1 MFKRNI
7 TIEDIAAFIG
17 AASAAQAAGKKKFKL
32 GDKEYPVTISKDVA
46 KKVMEEDVADFIGAA
61 SAAKSAGKEKFKFGD
76 KEYPVTISDKVAK
89 AVKEGK
95 MPYVKLKASEY
106 MESVKESTINELT
119 TVDREKLVKVFDKLK
134 KGSTVKIKS
143 NDSIKKGDD
152 YIEFV
157 VKSKSTVRRGE
168 VEKITLAN
176 KGNPTGVNRFL
187 YKRVYTSTVSFAV
200 GDMAASIVD
209 IKESTELDEAID
221 FRKAFTDIQSYAKK
235 SGGIDKTD
243 FEKVA
248 YYVKAIGDN
257 QNTPNVA
264 NKAFMAM
271 KNHIAGLDTD
281 VRDGI
286 HVLLKK
292 HGMVKNGRMV
302 QESITEGALG
312 KQWVN
317 GAKMVKSGSITLV
330 KAKNPDADLHTVM
343 KNGKKVGTFVYDDGP
358 DAFSVTNMSTKK
370 VSWADQ
376 IDDIP
381 KMFESKVPVDE
392 VSKEGTV
399 RIIDLGNKGQDKIR
413 KELGVDKL
421 PNKGFQ
427 VQVMTKGKF
436 VNQGKPYK
444 TMKDA
449 EKVRSTGQHS
459 MQFDEAAFKD
469 KFAKKE
475 EMEKVECPEC
485 EGKGCDH
492 CDGKGYHE
500 VEKEEYNLDGRTK
513 AFKEKLQKLM
523 YKDQGKKV
531 LSNEKEFDGRQSAFK
546 EKLKKLG
553 YRKEDVTT
561 EEIFNKILEDRLEEA
576 KSSTGYELY
585 HKDFSS
591 AMQHAYNFAKKKFGI
606 EIDPEEIDDKVAMG
620 PRKPSNGKTNSYR
633 LMGTDERGK
642 SRGVQIQ
649 VANLDNKRYELNMY
663 KEEAEVKDDVEE
675 AMLPA
680 DKAKRLKM
688 IRQAVEKMNKSNME
702 KAKKDALTM
711 MKDSGMFDEE
721 LEEAAPKIKGS
732 NPKLKNGIISS
743 IRGKDGRVYDVEL
756 QLDRR
761 GIRFRT
767 LDDMGTLN
775 TIDLRQ
781 ASKIFEDLENLNEK
795 KYSKKQYK
803 MAFGVLNDPRWKGG
817 SMTQIVN
824 TIEKIATGLSDD
836 PAVSKAIQI
845 TNEEMIGRPLMA
857 QHCMEEFQLTES
869 IIDDM
874 RDIVDNKQ
882 AKKIKGTMVDLFTAS
897 AVVQI
902 YDKVNDSN
910 KSKMENLPLPK
921 LVDLAYKIMHREEI
935 NEINTIIENADK
947 KDAKEMEEIVR
958 EINHKYS
965 MKEIKKEVEQMAM
978 EKYGNKSRAIKI
990 ASYIK

>member
-1 MFKRNI
+1 
-7 TIEDIAAFIG
+7 
-17 AASAAQAAGKKKFKL
+17 
-32 GDKEYPVTISKDVA
+32 
-46 KKVMEEDVADFIGAA
+46 
-61 SAAKSAGKEKFKFGD
+61 
-76 KEYPVTISDKVAK
+76 
-89 AVKEGK
+89 
-95 MPYVKLKASEY
+95 
-106 MESVKESTINELT
+106 
-119 TVDREKLVKVFDKLK
+119 
-134 KGSTVKIKS
+134 
-143 NDSIKKGDD
+143 
-152 YIEFV
+152 
-157 VKSKSTVRRGE
+157 
-168 VEKITLAN
+168 
-176 KGNPTGVNRFL
+176 
-187 YKRVYTSTVSFAV
+187 
-200 GDMAASIVD
+200 
-209 IKESTELDEAID
+209 
-221 FRKAFTDIQSYAKK
+221 
-235 SGGIDKTD
+235 
-243 FEKVA
+243 
-248 YYVKAIGDN
+248 
-257 QNTPNVA
+257 
-264 NKAFMAM
+264 M

-381 KMFESKVPVDE
+381 KMFESKAPVDE

-591 AMQHAYNFAKKKFGI
+591 AMQHAYDFAKKKFGI

-743 IRGKDGRVYDVEL
+743 ISGKDGRVYDVEL

-921 LVDLAYKIMHREEI
+921 LVDLAYKIMQREEI

-958 EINHKYS
+958 EINPKYS

>member
-1 MFKRNI
+1 MFKRNM

-46 KKVMEEDVADFIGAA
+46 KKVREEDVADFIGAA
-61 SAAKSAGKEKFKFGD
+61 SAAKSAGKKKFKFGD

-95 MPYVKLKASEY
+95 MPCVKCEGKGCDMCNDKGHLENAVKD
-106 MESVKESTINELT
+106 SVEI
-119 TVDREKLVKVFDKLK
+119 
-134 KGSTVKIKS
+134 
-143 NDSIKKGDD
+143 
-152 YIEFV
+152 
-157 VKSKSTVRRGE
+157 
-168 VEKITLAN
+168 
-176 KGNPTGVNRFL
+176 
-187 YKRVYTSTVSFAV
+187 
-200 GDMAASIVD
+200 
-209 IKESTELDEAID
+209 
-221 FRKAFTDIQSYAKK
+221 
-235 SGGIDKTD
+235 
-243 FEKVA
+243 
-248 YYVKAIGDN
+248 
-257 QNTPNVA
+257 
-264 NKAFMAM
+264 
-271 KNHIAGLDTD
+271 
-281 VRDGI
+281 
-286 HVLLKK
+286 
-292 HGMVKNGRMV
+292 
-302 QESITEGALG
+302 
-312 KQWVN
+312 
-317 GAKMVKSGSITLV
+317 
-330 KAKNPDADLHTVM
+330 
-343 KNGKKVGTFVYDDGP
+343 
-358 DAFSVTNMSTKK
+358 
-370 VSWADQ
+370 
-376 IDDIP
+376 
-381 KMFESKVPVDE
+381 
-392 VSKEGTV
+392 
-399 RIIDLGNKGQDKIR
+399 
-413 KELGVDKL
+413 
-421 PNKGFQ
+421 
-427 VQVMTKGKF
+427 
-436 VNQGKPYK
+436 
-444 TMKDA
+444 
-449 EKVRSTGQHS
+449 
-459 MQFDEAAFKD
+459 
-469 KFAKKE
+469 KKE

-500 VEKEEYNLDGRTK
+500 VEKEEYKLDGRTK

-523 YKDQGKKV
+523 YKDQGKKD

-553 YRKEDVTT
+553 YRKEDITT
-561 EEIFNKILEDRLEEA
+561 EEIFNKILEERWEVKAGKHAIGSLSYDDKEIVNVDKKTAAKLQAYFKKTKDGKAWREIFQGKGKGKDSVEDQKSFDAYAKRLIGEELEEA

-591 AMQHAYNFAKKKFGI
+591 AMKHAYDFAKKKFGI

-620 PRKPSNGKTNSYR
+620 PRKPSSGKTNSYR
-633 LMGTDERGK
+633 LMGTDKRGK

-663 KEEAEVKDDVEE
+663 KEEVGTMSHEEWDLYQEEVLSEMMVARKDFEKLKKGDKVTVHFDSSMKKGHKETLVVNGKSKSAKYDVEKVSLSS
-675 AMLPA
+675 ATDSRNRTKFFLYSR
-680 DKAKRLKM
+680 KGG
-688 IRQAVEKMNKSNME
+688 
-702 KAKKDALTM
+702 DASLAWGDMGVSLT
-711 MKDSGMFDEE
+711 KFVKEE
-721 LEEAAPKIKGS
+721 LQEAAPKIKGS
-732 NPKLKNGIISS
+732 NPKLKNGIIRS
-743 IRGKDGRVYDVEL
+743 IRGKDGKVYDVEL

-767 LDDMGTLN
+767 LDDMGTIN

-795 KYSKKQYK
+795 KYSIKQYK

-817 SMTQIVN
+817 NMTQIVK
-824 TIEKIATGLSDD
+824 TIEKIAKGLSDD

-845 TNEEMIGRPLMA
+845 TNEDLQEGTWAFADKSSEVTALKKLMSKPITLGKEGDDATDALYSLLGDDELFDDLYAAGKRNPKGDARPVIKKWFKQRIKDNAYGMGKDAADLAKKLGLKEEAELFVELKEPFVVVDTADGNKVVGTASDEKGAKSIITTSELPPMKIKDKKTLKIMKSRKKQMIGRPLMA

-910 KSKMENLPLPK
+910 KSKMEKLPLPK
-921 LVDLAYKIMHREEI
+921 LVDLAYKIMKREEI

-958 EINHKYS
+958 EINPKYS

-978 EKYGNKSRAIKI
+978 EKYGNKYRARKI
-990 ASYIK
+990 ASYVK

>member
-46 KKVMEEDVADFIGAA
+46 KKVREEDVADFIGAA

-187 YKRVYTSTVSFAV
+187 YKRVDTSTVSFAV

-381 KMFESKVPVDE
+381 KMFESKAPVDE

-591 AMQHAYNFAKKKFGI
+591 AMQHAYDFAKKKFGI

-921 LVDLAYKIMHREEI
+921 LVDLAYKIMQREEI

-958 EINHKYS
+958 EINPKYS

>member
-46 KKVMEEDVADFIGAA
+46 KKVREEDVADFIGAA

-106 MESVKESTINELT
+106 MESVKEST
-119 TVDREKLVKVFDKLK
+119 K
-134 KGSTVKIKS
+134 
-143 NDSIKKGDD
+143 
-152 YIEFV
+152 
-157 VKSKSTVRRGE
+157 
-168 VEKITLAN
+168 
-176 KGNPTGVNRFL
+176 
-187 YKRVYTSTVSFAV
+187 
-200 GDMAASIVD
+200 M
-209 IKESTELDEAID
+209 DEAID

-281 VRDGI
+281 VRDG
-286 HVLLKK
+286 VMLMLKK

-381 KMFESKVPVDE
+381 KMFESKSPVDE

-591 AMQHAYNFAKKKFGI
+591 AMQHAYDFAKKKFGI

-675 AMLPA
+675 ALSPA

-743 IRGKDGRVYDVEL
+743 IRGKDGKVYDVEL

-921 LVDLAYKIMHREEI
+921 LVDLAYKIMQREEI

-958 EINHKYS
+958 EINPKYS

>member
-46 KKVMEEDVADFIGAA
+46 KKVREEDVADFIGAA

-157 VKSKSTVRRGE
+157 VKSKSTVRKGE

-176 KGNPTGVNRFL
+176 KGNPTGVKRFL
-187 YKRVYTSTVSFAV
+187 YKRVGTSMVSFAV

-381 KMFESKVPVDE
+381 KMFESKAPVDE

-591 AMQHAYNFAKKKFGI
+591 AMQHAYDFAKKKFGI

-921 LVDLAYKIMHREEI
+921 LVDLAYKIMQREEI

-958 EINHKYS
+958 EINPKYS

>member
-46 KKVMEEDVADFIGAA
+46 KKVREEDVADFIGAA

-187 YKRVYTSTVSFAV
+187 YKRVDTSTVSFAV

-381 KMFESKVPVDE
+381 KMFESKAPVDE

-921 LVDLAYKIMHREEI
+921 LVDLAYKIMQREEI

-958 EINHKYS
+958 EINPKYS

>member
-46 KKVMEEDVADFIGAA
+46 KKVREEDVADFIGAA

-157 VKSKSTVRRGE
+157 VKSKSTVRGGE

-187 YKRVYTSTVSFAV
+187 YKRVDTSTVSFAV

-381 KMFESKVPVDE
+381 KMFESKAPVDE

-591 AMQHAYNFAKKKFGI
+591 AMQHAYDFAKKKFGI

-743 IRGKDGRVYDVEL
+743 IRGKDGKVYDVEL

-921 LVDLAYKIMHREEI
+921 LVDLAYKIMQREEI

-958 EINHKYS
+958 EINPKYS

>member
-1 MFKRNI
+1 
-7 TIEDIAAFIG
+7 
-17 AASAAQAAGKKKFKL
+17 
-32 GDKEYPVTISKDVA
+32 
-46 KKVMEEDVADFIGAA
+46 
-61 SAAKSAGKEKFKFGD
+61 
-76 KEYPVTISDKVAK
+76 
-89 AVKEGK
+89 
-95 MPYVKLKASEY
+95 
-106 MESVKESTINELT
+106 
-119 TVDREKLVKVFDKLK
+119 
-134 KGSTVKIKS
+134 
-143 NDSIKKGDD
+143 
-152 YIEFV
+152 
-157 VKSKSTVRRGE
+157 
-168 VEKITLAN
+168 
-176 KGNPTGVNRFL
+176 
-187 YKRVYTSTVSFAV
+187 
-200 GDMAASIVD
+200 
-209 IKESTELDEAID
+209 
-221 FRKAFTDIQSYAKK
+221 
-235 SGGIDKTD
+235 
-243 FEKVA
+243 
-248 YYVKAIGDN
+248 
-257 QNTPNVA
+257 
-264 NKAFMAM
+264 
-271 KNHIAGLDTD
+271 
-281 VRDGI
+281 
-286 HVLLKK
+286 
-292 HGMVKNGRMV
+292 
-302 QESITEGALG
+302 
-312 KQWVN
+312 
-317 GAKMVKSGSITLV
+317 
-330 KAKNPDADLHTVM
+330 
-343 KNGKKVGTFVYDDGP
+343 
-358 DAFSVTNMSTKK
+358 
-370 VSWADQ
+370 
-376 IDDIP
+376 
-381 KMFESKVPVDE
+381 
-392 VSKEGTV
+392 
-399 RIIDLGNKGQDKIR
+399 
-413 KELGVDKL
+413 
-421 PNKGFQ
+421 
-427 VQVMTKGKF
+427 
-436 VNQGKPYK
+436 
-444 TMKDA
+444 
-449 EKVRSTGQHS
+449 
-459 MQFDEAAFKD
+459 
-469 KFAKKE
+469 
-475 EMEKVECPEC
+475 MEKVECPEC

-591 AMQHAYNFAKKKFGI
+591 AMQHAYDFAKKKFGI

-732 NPKLKNGIISS
+732 NQKLKNGIISS
-743 IRGKDGRVYDVEL
+743 ISGKDGRVYDVEL

-921 LVDLAYKIMHREEI
+921 LVDLAYKIMQREEI

-958 EINHKYS
+958 EINPKYS

>member
-1 MFKRNI
+1 
-7 TIEDIAAFIG
+7 
-17 AASAAQAAGKKKFKL
+17 
-32 GDKEYPVTISKDVA
+32 
-46 KKVMEEDVADFIGAA
+46 
-61 SAAKSAGKEKFKFGD
+61 
-76 KEYPVTISDKVAK
+76 
-89 AVKEGK
+89 
-95 MPYVKLKASEY
+95 
-106 MESVKESTINELT
+106 
-119 TVDREKLVKVFDKLK
+119 
-134 KGSTVKIKS
+134 
-143 NDSIKKGDD
+143 
-152 YIEFV
+152 
-157 VKSKSTVRRGE
+157 
-168 VEKITLAN
+168 
-176 KGNPTGVNRFL
+176 
-187 YKRVYTSTVSFAV
+187 
-200 GDMAASIVD
+200 
-209 IKESTELDEAID
+209 
-221 FRKAFTDIQSYAKK
+221 
-235 SGGIDKTD
+235 
-243 FEKVA
+243 
-248 YYVKAIGDN
+248 
-257 QNTPNVA
+257 
-264 NKAFMAM
+264 M

-281 VRDGI
+281 VRDG
-286 HVLLKK
+286 VMLMLKK

-381 KMFESKVPVDE
+381 KMFESKSPVDE

-591 AMQHAYNFAKKKFGI
+591 AMQHAYDFAKKKFGI

-675 AMLPA
+675 ALSPA

-702 KAKKDALTM
+702 RAKKDALTM

-743 IRGKDGRVYDVEL
+743 IRGKDGKVYDVEL

-921 LVDLAYKIMHREEI
+921 LVDLAYKIMQREEI

-958 EINHKYS
+958 EINPKYS